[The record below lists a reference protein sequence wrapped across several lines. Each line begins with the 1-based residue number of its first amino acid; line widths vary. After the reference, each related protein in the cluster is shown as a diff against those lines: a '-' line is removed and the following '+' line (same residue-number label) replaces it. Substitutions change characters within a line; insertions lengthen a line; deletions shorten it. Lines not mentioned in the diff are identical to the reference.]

1 MSILQTVTEQDLSKI
16 REKVYKADRKR
27 RTHHKRAKLIATFGH
42 IGFCLGL
49 LLAGTYIFFMMIGSK
64 VEDGVVSFPQW
75 YDSIG
80 QTIRGFVPAFAA
92 DTILE
97 FVFVAVIALICSFVF
112 ALLAKLIGLF
122 IRTKLSGKW
131 VDVQSDVEDA
141 KRLRSAIQYNQKYFK
156 VKWDEYYPNSD
167 HMINLYNFIPWLS
180 FIASFVIGFVVFT
193 TTESKE
199 DFLAMVMVIPLLFL
213 CPIALLWRLSAIIDS
228 LLYCGDSKNGFYIE
242 LSQLNKFLAPYD
254 EEEKKRIEEEK
265 KRKEAE
271 EREKAAEKAARTAAN
286 RRAAAEKRD
295 QALDAES
302 RGLYS
307 LAKSLFREAAEMGD
321 ALAMDNYARHC
332 LINGDRSEAIRW
344 LKKCINTG
352 EAGSECK
359 ELLRTLEYG
368 GHVDAKYGF

>member
-1 MSILQTVTEQDLSKI
+1 MDSYQKNTAPDFEKI
-16 REKVYKADRKR
+16 REKINKADRKR
-27 RTHHKRAKLIATFGH
+27 RTHHKRAKQIATFGH

-49 LLAGTYIFFMMIGSK
+49 FLAGIYLFYLEM
-64 VEDGVVSFPQW
+64 EDGSQGQLAQW
-75 YDSIG
+75 YKDFCQAI
-80 QTIRGFVPAFAA
+80 TVLVPEAWQK
-92 DTILE
+92 TELE
-97 FVFVAVIALICSFVF
+97 YVLLISWPLVGSFVL
-112 ALLAKLIGLF
+112 ALLGKIAGLF
-122 IRTKLSGKW
+122 IHARVSGKW
-131 VDVQSDVEDA
+131 GDVQSDVEDA
-141 KRLRSAIQYNQKYFK
+141 KRLRSSIQYNQKNYK
-156 VKWDEYYPNSD
+156 VRWDEHYPDSI
-167 HMINLYNFIPWLS
+167 HMINLYNFIPWM
-180 FIASFVIGFVVFT
+180 T
-193 TTESKE
+193 
-199 DFLAMVMVIPLLFL
+199 FLAAIAIGIFSVNNRTDVIYLMLLMPVL
-213 CPIALLWRLSAIIDS
+213 LTIPIALLWRLSAIIDS
-228 LLYCGDSKNGFYIE
+228 LLYCGHSRIGFYIE

-254 EEEKKRIEEEK
+254 EAEKKREEAEK

-271 EREKAAEKAARTAAN
+271 ERAKAAEKAARTAAN

-321 ALAMDNYARHC
+321 SLAMDNYARHC

-344 LKKCINTG
+344 LKKCIATG

>member
-1 MSILQTVTEQDLSKI
+1 MDSYQKNTAPDFEKI
-16 REKVYKADRKR
+16 REKINKAVRKLE
-27 RTHHKRAKLIATFGH
+27 THHIRARLIATFGH

-64 VEDGVVSFPQW
+64 VEDGVASFPQW

-97 FVFVAVIALICSFVF
+97 FVFVAAILLICSFAF
-112 ALLAKLIGLF
+112 ALLGKIFSLF
-122 IRTKLSGKW
+122 VSASAYSLNCRNMPPRKQAEAMREAIERMPSGYKSY
-131 VDVQSDVEDA
+131 DD
-141 KRLRSAIQYNQKYFK
+141 
-156 VKWDEYYPNSD
+156 YYPCSD

-180 FIASFVIGFVVFT
+180 FIASFVIGFLVLT

-199 DFLAMVMVIPLLFL
+199 DMLGIVMVIPVLFL

-228 LLYCGDSKNGFYIE
+228 LLYCGHSKIGFYIE
-242 LSQLNKFLAPYD
+242 LSQLNSFLAPYD
-254 EEEKKRIEEEK
+254 EAERKRI
-265 KRKEAE
+265 EAE

-321 ALAMDNYARHC
+321 SLAMDNYARHC

-344 LKKCINTG
+344 LKKCIATG

-359 ELLRTLEYG
+359 ALLRTLEYG